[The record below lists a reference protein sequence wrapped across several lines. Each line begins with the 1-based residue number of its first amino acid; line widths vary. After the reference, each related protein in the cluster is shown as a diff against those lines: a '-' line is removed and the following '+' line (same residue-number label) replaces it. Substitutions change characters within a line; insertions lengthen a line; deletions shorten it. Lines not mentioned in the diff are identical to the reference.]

1 MSVLFVVLLFFAW
14 DTVPPQE
21 LSGEEILDRVEQTL
35 TRVDDYTVTLD
46 IVADIEGLSVP
57 PMKVTMYFK
66 QPDNVHFDSEGFAL
80 IPREGMAMSLAKLK
94 ENFSVGRVDR
104 DTVHGKPAY
113 RLTLEPKSERT
124 RTRRLQV
131 LVNPDRW
138 TVERIVTSTVDGRS
152 IEATFVYMDVEGYWL
167 PSALDVHF
175 AATRSDSIDVPPWE
189 QRSRSGSRRRAP
201 REGRLEI
208 RYSGYRINT
217 GLSDDL
223 FDLQE
228 KPQKR

>member
-1 MSVLFVVLLFFAW
+1 MSVLCVIVLFFSGA
-14 DTVPPQE
+14 TVQPQE

-35 TRVDDYTVTLD
+35 MRVDDYTATLD

-57 PMKVTMYFK
+57 PMNVTMYFK
-66 QPDNVHFDSEGFAL
+66 QPDKVHFDSEGFAL
-80 IPREGMAMSLAKLK
+80 IPREGLAMSLTKLK
-94 ENFSVGRVDR
+94 ENFSVGRTDR
-104 DTVHGKPAY
+104 DTVHGEPAY

-138 TVERIVTSTVDGRS
+138 TVERIVTSTVNGRS

-175 AATRSDSIDVPPWE
+175 AASRSDSTDIPSWE
-189 QRSRSGSRRRAP
+189 QQPRGRGP
-201 REGRLEI
+201 REGKLEI
-208 RYSGYRINT
+208 RYSSYRINT
-217 GLSDDL
+217 GLRDEL
-223 FDLQE
+223 FDQQQEPE
-228 KPQKR
+228 KP

>member
-1 MSVLFVVLLFFAW
+1 MSVLFVVLLFFAG

-104 DTVHGKPAY
+104 DTVHGEPAY
-113 RLTLEPKSERT
+113 RLTLEP
-124 RTRRLQV
+124 
-131 LVNPDRW
+131 
-138 TVERIVTSTVDGRS
+138 
-152 IEATFVYMDVEGYWL
+152 
-167 PSALDVHF
+167 
-175 AATRSDSIDVPPWE
+175 
-189 QRSRSGSRRRAP
+189 AP
-201 REGRLEI
+201 R
-208 RYSGYRINT
+208 
-217 GLSDDL
+217 LS
-223 FDLQE
+223 
-228 KPQKR
+228 P